1 MNQINA
7 LATGIEKTLADS
19 PRTDNRR
26 QIAAAVV
33 VDHNN
38 IPHIRLL
45 PIAVVDF
52 YGDKK

>member
-7 LATGIEKTLADS
+7 LATRIEKTLADS

-26 QIAAAVV
+26 QIAAVLI

-38 IPHIRLL
+38 PPHTQLL
-45 PIAVVDF
+45 PVAVVDF